1 MQLVLSLLSLTHT
14 HSHSRACCS
23 RGDSLVQTE
32 RIPDTE
38 FVVDTSSLS
47 PGEYQVSVAVVL
59 GDQESV
65 ATGEGEALTATDR
78 ISVSGE
84 PRYYVVAVWRV
95 GFCCPILHVHS
106 YV

>member
-1 MQLVLSLLSLTHT
+1 M
-14 HSHSRACCS
+14 
-23 RGDSLVQTE
+23 
-32 RIPDTE
+32 
-38 FVVDTSSLS
+38 VDTSSLS

-65 ATGEGEALTATDR
+65 ATGEGDALTATDR

-95 GFCCPILHVHS
+95 RVGFCCPILHFFF
-106 YV
+106 YLFFFYL